1 MEITAESCLET
12 GQLFFYQSGKK
23 SSPLGDK
30 SGYLFRLNKILES
43 LRIYSLFYTA
53 AEKTSQHKPRLMPD
67 FIFRLPFVIC
77 CGNFKKASCGIFFTA
92 VIQ

>member
-12 GQLFFYQSGKK
+12 GQLFFIRQGKT
-23 SSPLGDK
+23 SSLLGDK
-30 SGYLFRLNKILES
+30 SGYLFRYIILES